1 MKKDINVS
9 TTFTSHLWL
18 DRKILV
24 TTNEGDILIAEA
36 SGDFKMVLPSSPG
49 PQFKIK
55 LITSRKSDGFI
66 IASQDGRFKSYQATD
81 KKECPYVL

>member
-1 MKKDINVS
+1 MVTGKNCYRYLKLNINLQLGFHHDKLMKKDINVS

-18 DRKILV
+18 DRRIFV

-49 PQFKIK
+49 P
-55 LITSRKSDGFI
+55 
-66 IASQDGRFKSYQATD
+66 
-81 KKECPYVL
+81 